1 MNQKSLF
8 PAMDVENKHTLFI
21 IGNGFDLAHEIKSQY
36 SDFAKWL
43 RQRGNDRLVQMMEIF
58 FSNYRDFWGDIEKAL
73 GEYDEE
79 EIVDWC
85 SPDEGIDYDHPT
97 RSVAAIED
105 SPDWLFKPILEEFLE
120 AFNGWKVL
128 T

>member
-58 FSNYRDFWGDIEKAL
+58 FSNYRDFWGGHRESL
-73 GEYDEE
+73 G
-79 EIVDWC
+79 
-85 SPDEGIDYDHPT
+85 GI
-97 RSVAAIED
+97 
-105 SPDWLFKPILEEFLE
+105 
-120 AFNGWKVL
+120 
-128 T
+128 